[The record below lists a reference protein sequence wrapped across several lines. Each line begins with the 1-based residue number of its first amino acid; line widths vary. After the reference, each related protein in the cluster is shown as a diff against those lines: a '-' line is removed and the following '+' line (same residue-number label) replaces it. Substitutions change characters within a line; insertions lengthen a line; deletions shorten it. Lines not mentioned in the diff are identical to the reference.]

1 MSRSGIWSLCCFFY
15 TSILGGGGGL
25 VAKSCPTLATPWT
38 ATCQAPLSIGF
49 PSKSTGVGCHFLL
62 QGIFL
67 TQELNPGLLHC
78 RQILYH
84 LSHKRSFSVVW
95 YVNFPNAV
103 PGCLQKGTSYF
114 ITECFLWLPC
124 LDYNSMLLPDW
135 DQISEKW
142 VCPLEVLKT

>member
-25 VAKSCPTLATPWT
+25 VAKLCPTLATPWT

-78 RQILYH
+78 RQILYQ
-84 LSHKRSFSVVW
+84 LSSTRTFRKIQKRIRSTFTSNTLP
-95 YVNFPNAV
+95 NF
-103 PGCLQKGTSYF
+103 LLF
-114 ITECFLWLPC
+114 ILPC
-124 LDYNSMLLPDW
+124 F
-135 DQISEKW
+135 I
-142 VCPLEVLKT
+142 LKA